1 MKKLLF
7 SFLLA
12 ILTAPTLFAVRTPEA
27 QLKNWMDEIRK
38 YKFDFFTKELSLSK
52 EQQAAFFPLY
62 EEMENAIFRINKESD
77 ELMKK
82 TSNAESVTDTEYEA
96 AALALTKTK
105 LKEGEIE
112 MNYFTKFEKIL
123 TKKQLFQLKQAE
135 EKFTQ
140 NILSLHKQRNKQ

>member
-1 MKKLLF
+1 M
-7 SFLLA
+7 LA
-12 ILTAPTLFAVRTPEA
+12 VPAFFAAQTPDA
-27 QLKNWMDEIRK
+27 QLKSWMDEIRK
-38 YKFDFFTKELSLSK
+38 YKYDFFTKELNLNK
-52 EQQAAFFPLY
+52 EQQATFFPLY
-62 EEMENAIFRINKESD
+62 EEMENAIFKVNKESN

-82 TSNAESVTDTEYEA
+82 TANAATVTDTEYEA

-112 MNYFTKFEKIL
+112 LNYFTKFEKIL
-123 TKKQLFQLKQAE
+123 TKRQLFLLKQAE